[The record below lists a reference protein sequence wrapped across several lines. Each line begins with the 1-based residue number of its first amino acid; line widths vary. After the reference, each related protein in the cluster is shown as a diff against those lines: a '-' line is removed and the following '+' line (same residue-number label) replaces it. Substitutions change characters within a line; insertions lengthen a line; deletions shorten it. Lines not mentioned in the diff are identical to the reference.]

1 MQLAPVFLPEE
12 SHGQRSLAGG
22 GGCYIIGHC
31 HLSGPVVKFLKN
43 SSTILSSQLLWDYGE
58 HSKTNELFDHRFYYY
73 TSFIVK

>member
-1 MQLAPVFLPEE
+1 MQLALVFLPEE
-12 SHGQRSLAGG
+12 SHGPRRVGG
-22 GGCYIIGHC
+22 YIIGHC

-58 HSKTNELFDHRFYYY
+58 HSKTSEFFDHGFYYY